1 MVLLT
6 ADRVTVNR
14 AREGFYS
21 FKLAITFFVTG
32 QATRKEARLF
42 EIFRWRALKARQ
54 VEGVKVSS
62 E

>member
-6 ADRVTVNR
+6 VDRVTVNR
-14 AREGFYS
+14 AREAFCS

-32 QATRKEARLF
+32 QATRKEAR
-42 EIFRWRALKARQ
+42 Q
-54 VEGVKVSS
+54 VEGIKVSS